1 MIDIATFIQV
11 MVSALLL
18 GGVYALIAAGF
29 NVIYGVMDV
38 INCAQADLMMIAMY
52 ISFWVFKFYGFHPL
66 LTIFISAPLLFV
78 IGLLIQRAIIDRLL
92 GAPLFIQAVATI
104 GLGYVIQNL
113 ALLFWKEDYQMIWTD
128 YTTATI
134 KVGYISLSLPRLVSF
149 VGSIVIII
157 MLYFIITKTD
167 FGRSIRAT
175 SENREAAALMGI
187 NVKKVYAIVF
197 AIGVACAGI
206 AGAFTSTFYY
216 TYPTVGA
223 VFLLRM
229 FVVVVLGGCGNV
241 LASVAGGLIVGLSE
255 GIGAYIFGPSWKE
268 AVYMVVFL
276 IVLAIKPTGIFG
288 EKKV

>member
-1 MIDIATFIQV
+1 MDPTLVTQV
-11 MVSALLL
+11 VVSALML

-38 INCAQADLMMIAMY
+38 INCAQADLMMVAMY
-52 ISFWVFKFYGFHPL
+52 ISFWIFEFYGVHPL
-66 LTIFISAPLLFV
+66 LTILISAPLLFV
-78 IGLLIQRAIIDRLL
+78 IGIFIQRTIIDRLL

-113 ALLFWKEDYQMIWTD
+113 ALLFWKEDYRMIWTD

-134 KVGYISLSLPRLVSF
+134 KVGSISISLPRLISF
-149 VGSIVIII
+149 IGSLI
-157 MLYFIITKTD
+157 MIALLYFVLTKTD
-167 FGRSIRAT
+167 FGRTIRAT
-175 SENREAAALMGI
+175 SENRDAAALMGI

-197 AIGVACAGI
+197 GIGVAYAGI
-206 AGAFTSTFYY
+206 AGGFTSTFYY
-216 TYPTVGA
+216 TYPTLGA
-223 VFLLRM
+223 IFLLRM

-241 LASVAGGLIVGLSE
+241 MASVAGGLLVGLSE
-255 GIGAYIFGPSWKE
+255 GVGAFIFGPSWKE
-268 AVYMVVFL
+268 AVYMAVFL